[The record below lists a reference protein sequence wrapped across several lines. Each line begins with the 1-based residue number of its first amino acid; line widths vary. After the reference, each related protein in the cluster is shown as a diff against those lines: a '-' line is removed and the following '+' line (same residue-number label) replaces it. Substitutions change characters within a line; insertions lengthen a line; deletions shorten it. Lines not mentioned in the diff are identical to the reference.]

1 MKKIYQLTTTLFFIA
16 QWSFGQGDT
25 KPNVLFI
32 ISDDLTN
39 TAVSAYENAAGHTP
53 NIDQL
58 AAEGTLFTRAYCQ
71 FPVCGPSR
79 ASMLSGYYPHGSGT
93 FGYVSGREQIGPDRQ
108 MWPQLFKDKG
118 YYTARVSKIYH
129 MGVPGDIEKGSDGT
143 DDPASWTE
151 RFNSQGPEWLAEGES
166 ELVQN
171 NPFGLKPKQGGN
183 VMTIVKA
190 EGDDLV
196 HSDGKTAEKASELI
210 RLHKDQP
217 FFLAVGF
224 VRPHVPFVAPKGYFD
239 PFPYQEVVLPP
250 KVIND
255 WDDIPERGINYV
267 TTKHAKM
274 SEEQEKKAVAA
285 YYASVSYMDAQVGK
299 VLKTLKEEGLED
311 NTIVI
316 FTSDHGF
323 HLGEHG
329 FWMKVSLREESV
341 RVPLIIKIPG
351 QQPQVCHSLVEL
363 LDLYPTVAELAGLPT
378 PEHVQGKSLVKTL
391 ENPEHQV
398 RDMAFSVSVRGQG
411 HSFLL
416 RSEKWAYIQ
425 YDEDAG
431 GGMELFDMQ
440 HDSKQY
446 NNLAYLPKYQPIV
459 ASFQKALRDKLEEVR
474 NNDLR

>member
-1 MKKIYQLTTTLFFIA
+1 MKEIKVLPLLFLFLIHSGFT
-16 QWSFGQGDT
+16 QDLT

-39 TAVSAYENAAGHTP
+39 TAVSAYENSAGITP

-58 AAEGTLFTRAYCQ
+58 AAEGILYTKAYCQ

-79 ASMLSGYYPHGSGT
+79 ASMLTGYYPHGSET
-93 FGYVSGREQIGPDRQ
+93 FGYVSGRKNIGPDRQ
-108 MWPQLFKDKG
+108 MLPQLFKDNG
-118 YYTARVSKIYH
+118 YYTARVSKIFH

-151 RFNSQGPEWLAEGES
+151 RFNSQGPEWMAEGS
-166 ELVQN
+166 GELVQN
-171 NPFGLKPKQGGN
+171 NPFGFKQRQGGN

-210 RLHKDQP
+210 RKHKNKP
-217 FFLAVGF
+217 FFIAVGF
-224 VRPHVPFVAPKGYFD
+224 VRPHVPFVAPKNYFD
-239 PFPYQEVVLPP
+239 LFPFQEVVLPP
-250 KVIND
+250 KVVND

-267 TTKHAKM
+267 TTKNSQM

-299 VLKTLKEEGLED
+299 VLQTLKEEGLEE

-341 RVPLIIKIPG
+341 RVPLIIKVPG
-351 QQPQVCHSLVEL
+351 RKPQVCNSLVEL
-363 LDLYPTVAELAGLPT
+363 LDLYPTVAELAGLDP
-378 PEHVQGKSLVKTL
+378 PSYIQGKSIAKTL
-391 ENPEHQV
+391 DDPDYRV
-398 RDMAFSVSVRGQG
+398 RDMIFSVSVRGEG
-411 HSFLL
+411 HAFLL
-416 RSEKWAYIQ
+416 RTEKWAYIQ

-431 GGMELFDMQ
+431 GGMELFDMK

-446 NNLAYLPKYQPIV
+446 NNLAYYPKYKTIIEG
-459 ASFQKALRDKLEEVR
+459 FQEALRIKLKEVR
-474 NNDLR
+474 DHDLR